1 MFDYFCGII
10 AELVIVFLSV
20 IILKVY
26 FGVFFENNRTKIWNN
41 VLWVSY
47 IIWQLIVSRAN
58 LFPAYVNVFI
68 SIFLVGMICIS
79 SYAGNFL
86 QKLVFSVLINTL
98 WMLIEFLVGYMFIL
112 RGINIYNLIP
122 QFLGSLISKLLTLLL
137 IVGLKGFFKNEN
149 IRNLPKKYNMALLLI
164 PIGSMF
170 VVYNIFS
177 LSFDVNNK
185 HIRSSLT
192 SSLLILLINIVIFKL
207 YLKLSKENELQK
219 YNTIYEQQLELCN
232 RHMREKE
239 TIMMDFRNARHDMK
253 QHFIILIEMLDNN
266 EIELATDYLRK
277 LINMKILSNIGIS
290 KTDNIVVDSLI
301 NAKYSVALK
310 LGIKLEIDIHIPMQ
324 LPFESADLSILLG
337 NIFDNAIEASMLISK
352 EKRCIKY
359 FMKYENNM
367 LIITV
372 VNAFTGKLLKNR
384 NGRIVTNKEDSER
397 HGIGLE
403 SVRKVAEKY
412 HGSVVIE
419 TRQETFI
426 IKTILCDL

>member
-253 QHFIILIEMLDNN
+253 QHFIVLIEMLDNN